1 MEQDIWNLR
10 KLKEQNMKIR
20 CLVTGSE
27 GFIGSHLVEKLLE
40 KGYQVRAFVLYNSFS
55 NIGWLSNIKDNNLE
69 IYFGDIKEYQSV
81 LKAMNSVNYVFHLA
95 ALISIPY
102 SYSNPEGYVDTN
114 VIGTFNVLE
123 ASRNQNN
130 IERVIIT
137 STSEVYGSALYTPMD
152 EKHPMQAQSPYA
164 ASKISADRFAE
175 SYYKSYDLPVTI
187 VRPFNTYGPRQSTRA
202 IIPRIITQLI
212 NNPQEVKLGSLYPIR
227 DFNYVADVVDAF
239 VKISETTNT
248 LGKEIN
254 ISTGIGISIQ
264 ELIETISKIM
274 KIDYKLKEDVTRI
287 RPEKSEVDRLIG
299 DSSVLRDL
307 TGWIS
312 KFDLEAGLK
321 ETILFYMNT
330 KDIADEDY
338 II

>member
-1 MEQDIWNLR
+1 
-10 KLKEQNMKIR
+10 MKIKY
-20 CLVTGSE
+20 LVTGSE

-55 NIGWLSNIKDNNLE
+55 NIGWLSSIKDDNLE
-69 IYFGDIKEYQSV
+69 IYFGDIKDYHSV
-81 LKAMNSVNYVFHLA
+81 FKAMDEVTHVYHLA

-102 SYSNPEGYVDTN
+102 SYSNPAGYIDTN

-123 ASRNQNN
+123 GSRNQTN
-130 IERVIIT
+130 IKRVFIT
-137 STSEVYGSALYTPMD
+137 STSEVYGSAIYIPMD

-175 SYYKSYDLPVTI
+175 SYYKSFDVPVTI

-202 IIPRIITQLI
+202 IIPRIITQLL
-212 NNPQEVKLGSLYPIR
+212 NNPQEVKLGSLFPIR

-239 VKISETTNT
+239 VKISETPKTI
-248 LGKEIN
+248 GKEIN

-264 ELIETISKIM
+264 ELIETISNIM
-274 KIDYKLKEDVTRI
+274 KIEYKLKEDVTRI

-299 DSSVLRDL
+299 DSSLLRDL
-307 TGWIS
+307 TGWTS
-312 KFDLEAGLK
+312 EFDLEAGLK
-321 ETILFYMNT
+321 ETVLFYMNT
-330 KDIADEDY
+330 QNIADEDY
-338 II
+338 IL